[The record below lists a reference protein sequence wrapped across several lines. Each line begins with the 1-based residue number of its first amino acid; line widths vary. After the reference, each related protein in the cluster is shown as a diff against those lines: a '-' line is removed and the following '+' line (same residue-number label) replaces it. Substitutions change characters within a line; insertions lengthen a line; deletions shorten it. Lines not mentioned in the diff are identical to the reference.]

1 MKVLRFFKKYKFL
14 IGVFYKQDSQLLF
27 SLLPR
32 YLWAIFICMIYRFIF
47 QTALSGKAVHVD
59 QYALPFPVFL
69 ISGIASVRLLI
80 FSLRIFEDTIANI
93 RKSLPLAELLMTPT
107 SLWEIMLAHTA
118 WKGFLSVNELIAVLV
133 SSKILL
139 NIPLTPFTHP
149 AVIASGVL
157 IILSYAGMGMMVSA
171 ANLFIKKADPVF
183 AILNQFSTA
192 FCGVFFPITFFP
204 GFIQALCF
212 FFPLTHSLK
221 IVRLSLAGASF
232 NDIVP
237 AATALLSIT
246 VFFVLTGTVFLHKSI
261 TWAKKNG
268 KL

>member
-1 MKVLRFFKKYKFL
+1 MPSLLRKYRFL
-14 IGVFYKQDSQLLF
+14 IGAFYKQDSQLL
-27 SLLPR
+27 LGLVPR

-47 QTALSGKAVHVD
+47 QAALSGKAVHVD
-59 QYALPFPVFL
+59 QYTLPFPIFL
-69 ISGIASVRLLI
+69 ISGIASVRLLV
-80 FSLRIFEDTIANI
+80 FSLRIFEDTLANI
-93 RKSLPLAELLMTPT
+93 RKNIPLAELLMTPT

-118 WKGFLSVNELIAVLV
+118 WKGFLSVNELIAVLI

-139 NIPLTPFTHP
+139 NIPLMPFAHP

-157 IILSYAGMGMMVSA
+157 IVLSYAGMGMMVSA

-183 AILNQFSTA
+183 ALLNQFSTA
-192 FCGVFFPITFFP
+192 FCGVFFPVAFFP
-204 GFIQALCF
+204 AFIQALCF

-232 NDIVP
+232 GDMVP
-237 AATALLSIT
+237 ATTALLSTT

-261 TWAKKNG
+261 LWAKKNG

>member
-1 MKVLRFFKKYKFL
+1 MTIAQALRKYRFL
-14 IGVFYKQDSQLLF
+14 IGVFYKQDSQLLL
-27 SLLPR
+27 SLVPR

-47 QTALSGKAVHVD
+47 QAALSGKAVHIE
-59 QYALPFPVFL
+59 QYTLSFPVFL
-69 ISGIASVRLLI
+69 ISGIASVRLLA
-80 FSLRIFEDTIANI
+80 FSLRIFEDAVANV
-93 RKSLPLAELLMTPT
+93 RKAIPLAELLMTPT
-107 SLWEIMLAHTA
+107 SFWEIMLAHTA

-139 NIPLTPFTHP
+139 NIPLMPFAQP

-157 IILSYAGMGMMVSA
+157 IVLSYAGIGMMVSA
-171 ANLFIKKADPVF
+171 ANLFIKKADPF
-183 AILNQFSTA
+183 FTLLNQFSTA

-204 GFIQALCF
+204 GFIQTLCF

-232 NDIVP
+232 NDMVP
-237 AATALLSIT
+237 AAAALLTIT
-246 VFFVLTGTVFLHKSI
+246 VFFVLTGTVFLRKSI